1 MSNKLILVALLAVVS
16 LVLSGC
22 AQTLSGLQDT
32 SAAKTRPANL
42 PQPDGV
48 QQSDGSAKF
57 VALQTEIS
65 LNDTRSGY
73 LDSSNYRPWDTYV
86 IRNVARGTRVI
97 IELSGPSNTD
107 FDLYVW
113 SDGAWVAG
121 CGTSVGCT
129 YSSNERVEF
138 TTSSSTDVW
147 VSPYAYSGSGR
158 YTLTI
163 RSQSSQS
170 RWPKANLQSEFYTNN
185 PTWRNPF
192 VQYYYGQCTWYVYG
206 RILEVGLV
214 TQYQLQNSIN
224 RKGTRWI
231 FLNHAYTWV
240 ADAQSAGFTTG
251 AYPREGAIA
260 VWPST
265 ERNPYGHVAFVESV
279 NSDGTFNVSESNW
292 SCKKC
297 YGERRNVSPSGLT
310 FIYLR

>member
-1 MSNKLILVALLAVVS
+1 MFNKLISVVLLAVVA

-22 AQTLSGLQDT
+22 VQTLSGLQDA
-32 SAAKTRPANL
+32 SVAKTRPTNL
-42 PQPDGV
+42 PQPDAV
-48 QQSDGSAKF
+48 KQSDSSARF

-65 LNDTRSGY
+65 LNDTRTGY
-73 LDSSNYRPWDTYV
+73 LYSSSYDTYV
-86 IRNVARGTRVI
+86 IRNVSRGMRVTV
-97 IELSGPSNTD
+97 ELSGPSNAD

-113 SDGAWVAG
+113 SDGAWVAD
-121 CGTSVGCT
+121 CSTSVGCT

-147 VSPYAYSGSGR
+147 IFPYAYSGKGN

-163 RSQSSQS
+163 KGQSSQS
-170 RWPKANLQSEFYTNN
+170 RWPKPNLQSEFYTNN
-185 PTWRNPF
+185 PIWRNPF
-192 VQYYYGQCTWYVYG
+192 VQSYYGQCTWYVYG

-214 TQYQLQNSIN
+214 TQSQLQNATN
-224 RKGTRWI
+224 RKGTKWI

-240 ADAQSAGFTTG
+240 ADAQSAGFATG
-251 AYPREGAIA
+251 DYPREGAIA

-265 ERNPYGHVAFVESV
+265 QRNPYGHVAFVESV

-292 SCKKC
+292 SCKEC
-297 YGERRNVSPSGLT
+297 YGERRNVSPSGLS